1 MATTI
6 PNELITRPQWL
17 TWRYELEGKPVQKG
31 TEGATKVPYNA
42 RTGHKASSTNP
53 NTWATYDVAVRA
65 AKQRGHA
72 GVGYV
77 FSADDP
83 YAGIDLDDCI
93 VDGALEPWAAEIV
106 GTMQSYTEISPS
118 GSGVKIWVEGTI
130 PSPITPTPVPGTSG
144 KIEMYD
150 KARYFTVTGRLL
162 DGTPSEIRNVNGAL
176 TTLHSRYKKPEP
188 QAPTPQARTI
198 TTGDEHAQQWA
209 RKVLARAIEM
219 VALASDGTKHDTLLD
234 AARLAAGAAPLISE
248 WEIETALFAAI
259 EGRAAD
265 KHGAQKTIRDGIRM
279 GASAPLPVPEPPPQP
294 TFDADGFACCPAHAR
309 RLNPSKN
316 GNGYKCRERDTS
328 TASGWCDFWWKGD
341 GYIQPRGAGANIIA
355 GELITADVSPTA
367 AIPIPRFVLYNLRG
381 LRGLPPIEWLI
392 PGEIPAGL
400 TTIICGP
407 SGAGKSFLSLDY
419 ALRIARKYPD
429 RAVVYIAP
437 EGGSGYRIR
446 AEAWLDRFGGDEP
459 ENIVWL
465 LQAVPMLNVQAVQ
478 EFITAIRSINPVM
491 VVVDTLARCLV
502 GGDEN
507 SAKDVGLFFYHTD
520 LIRQETGAAIA
531 IVHHTGKAGAYRG
544 SSALYG
550 SVESWID
557 VANDDGLITVSCG
570 KSKDAQPF
578 APRYLRMVE
587 TGESVVLLPSDQV
600 SQRSNKL
607 TEGQRKTLETL
618 ALDIFTGPGAKRAEL
633 VSATGVNEVT
643 MYKILSRLKRD
654 NLIEQSRRGDPYK
667 ITHEGMA
674 AIKNYHRDLR
684 QEREKLSN
692 YQDTITEVSGDS
704 SSQLSNYHSLFIKR
718 ESDSSVEDD
727 SLNSSTCG
735 FRTPEGYA
743 DTELFPEESE
753 PVSPVVTSAPAPPAQ
768 DAQADWGYLRKMWD
782 LRDDTAIRRHC
793 TIYRLNFDDVV
804 NQLAG
809 PDEDENEVAL

>member
-6 PNELITRPQWL
+6 PNELITRPQWI
-17 TWRYELEGKPVQKG
+17 TWRYEREGKPVSKD

-53 NTWATYDVAVRA
+53 NTWAAYDVAVRA
-65 AKQRGHA
+65 AKQRGHS

-83 YAGIDLDDCI
+83 YTGIDLDDCI
-93 VDGALEPWAAEIV
+93 VDGALEPWAADIV
-106 GTMQSYTEISPS
+106 GTMKSYTEISPS
-118 GSGVKIWVEGTI
+118 GSGVKIWVEGAI

-144 KIEMYD
+144 KIEMYN
-150 KARYFTVTGRLL
+150 KARYFAVTGRLL
-162 DGTPSEIRNVNGAL
+162 DGTPAEIRNVNGAL
-176 TTLHSRYKKPEP
+176 TALHSRYKKPEP
-188 QAPTPQARTI
+188 QAPAAPHARTI

-219 VALASDGTKHDTLLD
+219 VALAPDGTKHDTLLD

-259 EGRAAD
+259 EGRASD

-309 RLNPSKN
+309 RLNPAKN
-316 GNGYKCRERDTS
+316 GNGYKCRERDAS

-341 GYIQPRGAGANIIA
+341 GYIQPRSGDANVIA
-355 GELITADVSPTA
+355 GEIITAEVSSPA
-367 AIPIPRFVLYNLRG
+367 AIPVPRYVLYNLRG
-381 LRGLPPIEWLI
+381 LRALPPIEWLI

-419 ALRIARKYPD
+419 AMRIARKYPD

-446 AEAWLDRFGGDEP
+446 AEAWLSRFGGDEP

-478 EFITAIRSINPVM
+478 EFITSIRAINPIM

-520 LIRQETGAAIA
+520 LIRQETGAAIT

-587 TGESVVLLPSDQV
+587 VGESVVLMPSDQV
-600 SQRSNKL
+600 AQRSGKL

-633 VSATGVNEVT
+633 VSATGINEVT

-692 YQDTITEVSGDS
+692 YQDTVNEVSTDS
-704 SSQLSNYHSLFIKR
+704 SSQLSNYPPLYNKGII
-718 ESDSSVEDD
+718 DSKED
-727 SLNSSTCG
+727 STETE
-735 FRTPEGYA
+735 RTFTPMEGYE
-743 DTELFPEESE
+743 DSELFPQETES
-753 PVSPVVTSAPAPPAQ
+753 TSTAIPQETEPPAQ
-768 DAQADWGYLRKMWD
+768 DARWRELDWDYLRKLWAVKDMAGIGVHC
-782 LRDDTAIRRHC
+782 AIRKAKLE
-793 TIYRLNFDDVV
+793 TVID
-804 NQLAG
+804 QL
-809 PDEDENEVAL
+809 DREAL